1 MCVFANATNCRGAL
15 IRSFIHS
22 FSHSFRSRS
31 LVSQSVRQARQSFSR
46 CQNCHAPR
54 PRSTFAR
61 LGPSSVSRA
70 LDSQP
75 ASQLLGSQSGQSTF
89 SIDVA
94 RLRTHIASRTKQSPV
109 SNSVRHSLTESC
121 LPFISICQSGQ
132 QAGQR
137 APAPKIPQQHQL
149 WLLLLLLRALF
160 FCFLLYIVS
169 YALFYLQHCVLAG
182 RGGEGEWKVRQ
193 RDWHFFD
200 ARSCKDSMGPLK
212 PLRFQFISRIFSFQI
227 HIFLTKVLRF
237 LRDFCLFVIPSLSFT
252 HSVAFRC

>member
-1 MCVFANATNCRGAL
+1 MCASLSVWVSVCLCVCVFANATNCRGAL

-61 LGPSSVSRA
+61 RPGPSSVSRV
-70 LDSQP
+70 LGSQP

-132 QAGQR
+132 QARQR
-137 APAPKIPQQHQL
+137 SSSCSKNPTTASAQAPPQFS
-149 WLLLLLLRALF
+149 LLF
-160 FCFLLYIVS
+160 IVYCFLCAV
-169 YALFYLQHCVLAG
+169 LFATLCA
-182 RGGEGEWKVRQ
+182 
-193 RDWHFFD
+193 
-200 ARSCKDSMGPLK
+200 A
-212 PLRFQFISRIFSFQI
+212 
-227 HIFLTKVLRF
+227 
-237 LRDFCLFVIPSLSFT
+237 
-252 HSVAFRC
+252 